1 MAAVGSLKN
10 ANKLLGTHKY
20 VNYSA
25 ETDNNRRCSE

>member
-25 ETDNNRRCSE
+25 DNRQQPEV